1 MARKNVTT
9 HVMLES
15 GDMSSSL
22 QSAATNVSYL
32 DVATIRLNCTSTDAL
47 GTVKIQ
53 AKQIDKQNMPEAVSD
68 WFDVE
73 GLSAISI
80 DMTAQSPDSSH
91 QIIFNQLP
99 FTDIR
104 VVYTP
109 TSGTGTLDSVKIS
122 AKQVGG

>member
-15 GDMSSSL
+15 KDMSSSI

-32 DVATIRLNCTSTDAL
+32 DVATIRLNWTSADAV
-47 GTVKIQ
+47 GTVKVQ
-53 AKQIDKQNMPEAVSD
+53 AKQANKPNQPETSSD

-80 DMTAQSPDSSH
+80 DMTAPSPDSSH
-91 QIIFNQLP
+91 QIIFTQLP

>member
-15 GDMSSSL
+15 GDMSASITSE
-22 QSAATNVSYL
+22 STNVNNL
-32 DVATIRLNCTSTDAL
+32 DVATIRLSWTSADAI

-53 AKQIDKQNMPEAVSD
+53 AKQIDKSNKPESASD
-68 WFDVE
+68 WFDVD
-73 GLSAISI
+73 GLSAIAI
-80 DMTAQSPDSSH
+80 NMTAPSPDSSH
-91 QIIFNQLP
+91 QIIFTQLP

-109 TSGTGTLDSVKIS
+109 TSGTGTLDSIKIT